1 VKILS
6 IDPGLTGGLAE
17 FDTNISS
24 TINPDGFIGGQIM
37 TTIRIETKAKQMQLD
52 LDYSTTKTGKKQ
64 FIKSGP
70 NKDKV
75 KMKLRSPA
83 KYKNELNIKYLYDLF
98 KAQDIIV
105 IEKQNPQPGN
115 SAASSASTM
124 RNYGKLLALAELSD
138 AKLVL
143 VAPMTWKKHLGLD
156 LTAEERKRI
165 TPKEYKDLSIHK
177 AYSMSNFNTSY
188 DGISDAICIGYWYI
202 QKIINNKL

>member
-1 VKILS
+1 MNILA

-17 FDTNISS
+17 FNTSIQS
-24 TINPDGFIGGQIM
+24 TINLNGFIGGLAIP
-37 TTIRIETKAKQMQLD
+37 TNRIETKAKQIQFD

-70 NKDKV
+70 NKGQV
-75 KMKLRSPA
+75 KMKMKSPA
-83 KYKNELNIKYLYDLF
+83 KYKNELNIKRLYELF
-98 KAQDIIV
+98 KIQDIIV

-124 RNYGKLLALAELSD
+124 RNYGKLLALAELSE

-143 VAPMTWKKHLGLD
+143 VAPMTWKKHFGLA
-156 LTAEERKRI
+156 LSKTERKLM
-165 TPKEYKDLSIHK
+165 TPKEYKDLSIAK
-177 AYSMSNFNTSY
+177 AYELSKFNTSY

-202 QKIINNKL
+202 QTQLNN